1 MVFLGDDFYEGGR
14 VVTPFEK
21 PGKDDPPLGI
31 GKGCTI
37 ERAIIDKNARI
48 GDGMSIRSRPEVR
61 DFKSHNCWVRGGITV
76 IPKGAVIPP
85 GTEL

>member
-1 MVFLGDDFYEGGR
+1 MKIPLAGETLFLNKAAGASGDREGLH
-14 VVTPFEK
+14 
-21 PGKDDPPLGI
+21 D
-31 GKGCTI
+31 I